1 MIGSMPDGVY
11 PVMLTPFLRATDASA
26 PGVDYP
32 CLAKLSD
39 WYIRSGA
46 VGLFTVAQS
55 SEMYSLT
62 PDERLECAKT
72 VKAAAAGRV
81 PVLASGTFEGTVE
94 EQANFVN
101 RMATDAD
108 VVVVLV
114 CNLAAKDESDEVWIQ
129 RCTKLLELTPGVTLG
144 LYECPAPY
152 HRLLTPAMLKWCAA
166 SGRFAWIKDTSREN
180 SLISAKIEAL
190 KPLDKSPL
198 KWYNGNVTTLLHSL
212 REGSHGY
219 SGVSGNFYPW
229 MHVWLCAHWNK
240 DTEKAIKVQRFLTVA
255 EALVKTMYPAS
266 AKVYLAQSYSDFEIQ
281 PTCRVR
287 DFTFLPEDRQK
298 LRELQLMMEDLCMEI
313 GIEPVLPGKFT
324 STSDGACAAAGAGDS
339 SAFPVD

>member
-1 MIGSMPDGVY
+1 MAPHR
-11 PVMLTPFLRATDASA
+11 LTLVL
-26 PGVDYP
+26 VD
-32 CLAKLSD
+32 LAQLD
-39 WYIRSGA
+39 
-46 VGLFTVAQS
+46 
-55 SEMYSLT
+55 YSLWHNRPKCT
-62 PDERLECAKT
+62 LSLQTNGLRWAWSVQDRDCGLLQTLTLVQCAKT

-144 LYECPAPY
+144 LYECTFNF
-152 HRLLTPAMLKWCAA
+152 LLRSARTGLRCADPNLTLIRSRTIPSSPHA
-166 SGRFAWIKDTSREN
+166 SHAEVVCRVRPIRMDQGHIKVNTSCSFFFFGQRAYPLLRREN

-219 SGVSGNFYPW
+219 SGVAFIAVRPC
-229 MHVWLCAHWNK
+229 H
-240 DTEKAIKVQRFLTVA
+240 Q
-255 EALVKTMYPAS
+255 
-266 AKVYLAQSYSDFEIQ
+266 Q
-281 PTCRVR
+281 PCVT
-287 DFTFLPEDRQK
+287 
-298 LRELQLMMEDLCMEI
+298 
-313 GIEPVLPGKFT
+313 
-324 STSDGACAAAGAGDS
+324 
-339 SAFPVD
+339 